1 MNPYAPPTASIEPHA
16 ADVAQISPEQRLE
29 IQKKLSRYSNLSLLC
44 GVPGFLLQSVGRAM
58 DNAAISLL
66 GVALF
71 ITALVYYAKMR
82 GRSGAWGIVGVV
94 TCVGL
99 ALLYFLPKH
108 CLNCA
113 AKHSYRTKGCDRCG
127 APLGS

>member
-16 ADVAQISPEQRLE
+16 ASVEQISPEQRLE
-29 IQKKLSRYSNLSLLC
+29 IQKKLSRSSTLSFLF

-58 DNAAISLL
+58 DNAPITLL

-82 GRSGAWGIVGVV
+82 GRSGAWGIVGLG
-94 TCVGL
+94 TCIGL

-113 AKHSYRTKGCDRCG
+113 AKHSYRSKDCNRCG

>member
-16 ADVAQISPEQRLE
+16 AGVEQISPERRLE
-29 IQKKLSRYSNLSLLC
+29 IQKKLSRFSTLTFVFGL
-44 GVPGFLLQSVGRAM
+44 PGIVLQSVGRAT
-58 DNAAISLL
+58 DNAAITLL

-71 ITALVYYAKMR
+71 VTALVYYAKMR
-82 GRSGAWGIVGVV
+82 GRSGAWGIVGLG
-94 TCVGL
+94 TCIGL

-108 CLNCA
+108 CLNCE